1 MKIAQCLMARAALG
15 WSQDDLARAAG
26 VGRRTVASF
35 EAGENIRPENMEAMR
50 AALVAAG
57 IAFVN
62 GGKRA
67 GVTYRLT
74 D

>member
-1 MKIAQCLMARAALG
+1 MARAALG
-15 WSQDDLARAAG
+15 WSIADLAKAAG
-26 VGRRTVASF
+26 VGERTAAKF
-35 EAGENIRPENMEAMR
+35 EAGGNVLPETVEALR

-57 IAFVN
+57 IAFAN

-67 GVTYRLT
+67 GVSYPLS